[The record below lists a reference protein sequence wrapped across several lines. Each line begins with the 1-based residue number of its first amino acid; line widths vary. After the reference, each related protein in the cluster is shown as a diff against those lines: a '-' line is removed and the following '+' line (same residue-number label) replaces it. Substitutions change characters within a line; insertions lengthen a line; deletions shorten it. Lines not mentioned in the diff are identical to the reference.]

1 MKVTNTQQTQSASNI
16 NYITRQF
23 LNVPYLWGGKTPFGI
38 DCSGFSQIVVR
49 CIGINLHRDAYQ
61 QAEQGKVVS
70 FLEEVQTGDLAFF
83 DNEEGRITHVGIML
97 NSHSIIHASG
107 KVRLDNIDS
116 YGILD
121 AENRNYSHKL
131 RIIKRLLS

>member
-1 MKVTNTQQTQSASNI
+1 
-16 NYITRQF
+16 
-23 LNVPYLWGGKTPFGI
+23 
-38 DCSGFSQIVVR
+38 
-49 CIGINLHRDAYQ
+49 
-61 QAEQGKVVS
+61 
-70 FLEEVQTGDLAFF
+70 
-83 DNEEGRITHVGIML
+83 ML